1 MYACRFDTSFASK
14 TMAND
19 LILVKQEQVWESISK
34 DEEDDVVLLS
44 VETPR

>member
-1 MYACRFDTSFASK
+1 MS

-19 LILVKQEQVWESISK
+19 LILVKQEQVWESIFK